1 METYSDTYP
10 DHLTIIQDGGDND
23 SERSELATEELQ
35 QRINDL
41 FQKQQQGGAGKKKS
55 GSKKKKSGSK
65 KNKSGSKKQDGG
77 APDRTPLVAF
87 QKIVKHIY
95 EHIQS
100 KGKKLSDAMKEA
112 SRVRKLVIAKNPNLV
127 KEKKHMEL
135 ADATIAYYNS
145 NVKK

>member
-23 SERSELATEELQ
+23 SEKSELATEELQ

-41 FQKQQQGGAGKKKS
+41 FKKQQQGGAGKKSGSKKRS
-55 GSKKKKSGSK
+55 GSKKK
-65 KNKSGSKKQDGG
+65 GSKKQDGG
-77 APDRTPLVAF
+77 ARDRTPLIAF

-95 EHIQS
+95 EHIKS

-112 SRVRKLVIAKNPNLV
+112 KRVRDIVIAKNPSM
-127 KEKKHMEL
+127 KTKHMEL
-135 ADATIAYYNS
+135 ANATIAHYNS
-145 NVKK
+145 HVKK